1 MYSKDSIAYRN
12 TLRAFYS
19 CDVGLVPYL
28 TTFENDHDVFHGWIP
43 PKGPSWSSQLDA
55 HVPLSDS
62 KAALVLIDNF
72 LRDENRDTLVTPP
85 YLDQLQFE
93 EIRNLNTSSLQK
105 ARAEYKDYL
114 QRRGYVSP

>member
-1 MYSKDSIAYRN
+1 MVS
-12 TLRAFYS
+12 
-19 CDVGLVPYL
+19 YL
-28 TTFENDHDVFHGWIP
+28 LSFENDHDVFHGWIP
-43 PKGPSWSSQLDA
+43 AKGPPWSSQFND
-55 HVPLSDS
+55 HVLLSDS